1 MNSTFFKEKSKSV
14 LKKSLQNKEEDE
26 ERNAISV

>member
-1 MNSTFFKEKSKSV
+1 MNSTFFKAKSKSV